1 MLTLFILG
9 LVAGATIVAI
19 IISILN
25 LRWFL
30 NYSKNI
36 IKESPEKKAL
46 IVNLNNVYDDLRKIE
61 TVQSLPVSE
70 STIKKEDSQI
80 ENKVI
85 VKEAPVITQKKKE
98 MLLSELEE
106 MCKDSPYVVAE
117 YDEHSET
124 VDDYK
129 AVKSEATDDD
139 FIKCMEEN
147 YGLILVGA

>member
-1 MLTLFILG
+1 MLLLFILG

-106 MCKDSPYVVAE
+106 M
-117 YDEHSET
+117 
-124 VDDYK
+124 
-129 AVKSEATDDD
+129 
-139 FIKCMEEN
+139 
-147 YGLILVGA
+147 